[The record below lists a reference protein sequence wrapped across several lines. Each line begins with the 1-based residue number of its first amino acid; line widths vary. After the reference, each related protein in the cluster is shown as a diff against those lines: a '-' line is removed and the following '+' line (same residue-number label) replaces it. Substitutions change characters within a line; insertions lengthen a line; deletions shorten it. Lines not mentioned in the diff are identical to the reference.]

1 MQDGSAHNCI
11 CRGCLLLAPT
21 SNERH
26 HSSRGGHSLPLCA
39 LAIWPDSGKAANKA
53 KAGFLECNKRGG
65 GLQSSRK
72 PAVAKS
78 GKVLSSFLASLRP
91 FSLVLHP
98 IEIALAVL
106 ASGAE
111 EGRKDRVRNLATV
124 QCYKPSTVDMEKD
137 PLQTISDCLY

>member
-1 MQDGSAHNCI
+1 M
-11 CRGCLLLAPT
+11 LLSPT

-26 HSSRGGHSLPLCA
+26 HSTRGGHSLPLCA
-39 LAIWPDSGKAANKA
+39 LAIWPDSGDEKRKKKAANKA

-98 IEIALAVL
+98 IEIALAVF
-106 ASGAE
+106 ASGLV
-111 EGRKDRVRNLATV
+111 EGRSLNWV
-124 QCYKPSTVDMEKD
+124 
-137 PLQTISDCLY
+137 

>member
-39 LAIWPDSGKAANKA
+39 LAIWPDSGDERTEKAANKA
-53 KAGFLECNKRGG
+53 KAGFLESNKRGG

-98 IEIALAVL
+98 IEIALAVF
-106 ASGAE
+106 ASGVE
-111 EGRKDRVRNLATV
+111 VGRSLNRVVKGRVKHLSTV
-124 QCYKPSTVDMEKD
+124 QCY
-137 PLQTISDCLY
+137 